1 VSRNSVHSALI
12 LRSRPSGESNR
23 EIWLLTAGEGLLR
36 VTVFGGPKSKLRSY
50 ASPFHS
56 GQAWIY
62 RDPVKDSR
70 KLSDFDVRSWRP
82 GLREMYER
90 VTAADAVAETVLA
103 SHAGGGNWE
112 RALSLAESTLDAL
125 AASDGETCSRILL
138 CFLWQ
143 WIDFLGLRPEFD
155 RCSVCGKQ
163 TPSGI
168 RLLYLPGDGGM
179 ACDDCAAAVGKN
191 NKPQSYTEEYP
202 ESSSKLRVL
211 RGEILFAEA
220 GPGCRHWLETVRP
233 LSPVQINRYTL
244 DKKSFREAKTFVT
257 AVLAEA
263 LGKRLN
269 WDW

>member
-1 VSRNSVHSALI
+1 VARNSVHSALI

-36 VTVFGGPKSKLRSY
+36 ATVFGGPKSKLRSY

-56 GQAWIY
+56 GQAWVY

-70 KLSDFDVRSWRP
+70 KLTDFDVRSWRP

-103 SHAGGGNWE
+103 SHAGGGHWE

-125 AASDGETCSRILL
+125 ADSDGETCSRILL

-143 WIDFLGLRPEFD
+143 WIDFLGLRPEFEH
-155 RCSVCGKQ
+155 CSVCGKQ
-163 TPSGI
+163 TPSGN
-168 RLLYLPGDGGM
+168 RLLYLPGEGGM
-179 ACDDCAAAVGKN
+179 ACDNCAAAKK
-191 NKPQSYTEEYP
+191 NKPQRTRSYTEE
-202 ESSSKLRVL
+202 V
-211 RGEILFAEA
+211 FVEA

-244 DKKSFREAKTFVT
+244 DKKSFSEAKTFVT

-263 LGKRLN
+263 LGRRLE